1 MRGYYVGPVVIIDE
15 PDAPVKKT
23 RLVEIY
29 KNNVYKDV
37 DLHTYKHVEGS
48 EAQNKQVRNAV
59 SSDVTEDMDGAVIAR
74 LVEFRD
80 AQLRRR
86 IQQFLEPN
94 ETEYADDEITLEDN
108 KYRYYLRVPESF
120 NDNTLRALAEFIHRF
135 LVWGALYDW
144 YLQFGMQQAT
154 LYGQQL
160 DEIEKA
166 ILSLLHGKSI
176 VKRPLQPFG
185 PAEKI
190 SW

>member
-1 MRGYYVGPVVIIDE
+1 MRYINPVIVLDE
-15 PDAPVKKT
+15 PDAPVKKA

-29 KNNVYKDV
+29 KNNVYKDI
-37 DLHTYKHVEGS
+37 DLHTYKHVDGS
-48 EAQNKQVRNAV
+48 DAQNKQVRNAV
-59 SSDVTEDMDGAVIAR
+59 ASDVTEDMDGAVIAR

-80 AQLRRR
+80 AQLRRLL
-86 IQQFLEPN
+86 QGFLDPTEV
-94 ETEYADDEITLEDN
+94 EYADDEITLEDN
-108 KYRYYLRVPESF
+108 RYRYNLLLPESF
-120 NDNTLRALAEFIHRF
+120 NDNVLRSLAEFMHRF

-166 ILSLLHGKSI
+166 IKSLLRGKSI

-185 PAEKI
+185 PAHKI
-190 SW
+190 NW